1 MSHRHVF
8 YRHKDE
14 VDEIKSELNLNK
26 RRHEESLREL
36 DSMRR
41 KVTLSK
47 MDGRQ
52 EANIEV
58 DAMKATVAD
67 LEEQIRTHTSENRHL
82 FTYLAH
88 VIRAW

>member
-1 MSHRHVF
+1 M
-8 YRHKDE
+8 
-14 VDEIKSELNLNK
+14 NLNK

-41 KVTLSK
+41 KAALSK

-58 DAMKATVAD
+58 DAMKAAVAE
-67 LEEQIRTHTSENRHL
+67 LEEQIRTHSSENRCRKQH
-82 FTYLAH
+82 TYIVRIHSLLRSLLWLCAL
-88 VIRAW
+88 R